1 ARAAACRAA
10 GGAAGSGDVAGAAHN
25 GGVTRT
31 VEERGTAEATLR
43 VLLTGDR
50 ERDCLVHLQH
60 VPPRPAVHGTWPA
73 WADPD
78 LVAGYRG
85 RGVELPWQ
93 HQTEAAEHVWSGR
106 HVVLATA
113 TGSGKSLPAWLAAV
127 TTTRSARRTGRLSD
141 VARRPTTLYLSPTK
155 ALAARSEERRVGK
168 ERRSRWSPNH
178 QIKKANL

>member
-1 ARAAACRAA
+1 HRARAAACRAA

-85 RGVELPWQ
+85 RGDRKSTRLNSS
-93 HQTEAAEHVWSGR
+93 HV
-106 HVVLATA
+106 
-113 TGSGKSLPAWLAAV
+113 KS
-127 TTTRSARRTGRLSD
+127 S
-141 VARRPTTLYLSPTK
+141 
-155 ALAARSEERRVGK
+155 
-168 ERRSRWSPNH
+168 
-178 QIKKANL
+178 